1 MFKIT
6 QYIFMGVLFFLTTSQ
21 VLYASSKLTVDEM
34 KKLALKKSETQ
45 KIVEEML
52 NHNQAGCGKELEKNE
67 YAAKLDKIPIQD
79 RQFQEIISTYKKG
92 RYNLCFGDYVS
103 PRCPLFN
110 DNTSWATGKKN
121 SKKWPYPDR
130 IRLINRLLMN

>member
-1 MFKIT
+1 
-6 QYIFMGVLFFLTTSQ
+6 MGVLFFLTTSQ

-92 RYNLCFGDYVS
+92 RYNLFDGRTNEFVLGITYRPDALCSTIILHGQ
-103 PRCPLFN
+103 RAKR
-110 DNTSWATGKKN
+110 TQKN
-121 SKKWPYPDR
+121 GR
-130 IRLINRLLMN
+130 IRIELD